1 MAWGRG
7 DGVEDAGDARP
18 REAELRLGAVP
29 RGRQGSGAAARGG
42 GVGHGVDGF
51 LASAL
56 IVNLIRR
63 RHVLIP
69 ASKLADERNPVHSA
83 FDQSTSGFM
92 ATTYCSTTSE
102 GHAGAELAKDN
113 RELKQDAAVDI
124 GRSAEDVSTC
134 RRSKTQ
140 PQLTLSRNSST
151 DEAQLESGISPES
164 RF

>member
-1 MAWGRG
+1 MS
-7 DGVEDAGDARP
+7 V
-18 REAELRLGAVP
+18 
-29 RGRQGSGAAARGG
+29 SY
-42 GVGHGVDGF
+42 
-51 LASAL
+51 
-56 IVNLIRR
+56 
-63 RHVLIP
+63 LIP
-69 ASKLADERNPVHSA
+69 ASHLRGERNPVHSA
-83 FDQSTSGFM
+83 FDQSTSGLM

-113 RELKQDAAVDI
+113 RELKQDAADHL

-134 RRSKTQ
+134 RRSKIQ

>member
-1 MAWGRG
+1 M
-7 DGVEDAGDARP
+7 
-18 REAELRLGAVP
+18 
-29 RGRQGSGAAARGG
+29 
-42 GVGHGVDGF
+42 DGF

-56 IVNLIRR
+56 TYNFNHTDDI
-63 RHVLIP
+63 LIP
-69 ASKLADERNPVHSA
+69 ASYLSGERNLVHSA
-83 FDQSTSGFM
+83 FDQSTSGLM

-164 RF
+164 RS

>member
-1 MAWGRG
+1 
-7 DGVEDAGDARP
+7 
-18 REAELRLGAVP
+18 
-29 RGRQGSGAAARGG
+29 
-42 GVGHGVDGF
+42 
-51 LASAL
+51 
-56 IVNLIRR
+56 
-63 RHVLIP
+63 
-69 ASKLADERNPVHSA
+69 
-83 FDQSTSGFM
+83 M
-92 ATTYCSTTSE
+92 ATAYCSTTSE

-134 RRSKTQ
+134 RRSKIQ